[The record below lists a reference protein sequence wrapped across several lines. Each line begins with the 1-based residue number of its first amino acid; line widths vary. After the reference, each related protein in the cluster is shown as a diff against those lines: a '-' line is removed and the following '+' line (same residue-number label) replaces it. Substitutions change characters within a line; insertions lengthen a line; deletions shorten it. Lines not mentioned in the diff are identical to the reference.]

1 MFKAKKS
8 LGQNFLKSQKVLNKI
23 IETGNLSPSDVV
35 LEIGPGKGALT
46 GRLLESG
53 ARVIAVEKD
62 SRATEFL
69 KEKFANEIS
78 EEKLELLQEDILEF
92 DPNQLPVGYKLIAN
106 IPYYITGEIIEKFLS
121 AKNKPSIII
130 LLVQKEVALRIIA
143 RDKKESILSNSVK
156 IFGNPKHIIT
166 AKKKDFSP
174 SPKVDSAVI
183 LIEEISNKNFEEN
196 KINEKD
202 FFNILK
208 TGFKH
213 KRKRVIKN
221 IANIIS
227 EDNLLNLG
235 INKDARAENL
245 KLEDWIK
252 ITQKL

>member
-23 IETGNLSPSDVV
+23 IETGNLSGKDVV

-53 ARVIAVEKD
+53 AKVIAVEKD
-62 SRATEFL
+62 TRATKFL
-69 KEKFANEIS
+69 KEKFTEEIS
-78 EEKLELLQEDILEF
+78 NNKLELLQEDILEF
-92 DPNQLPVGYKLIAN
+92 DPNKLPAGYKLIAN

-121 AKNKPSIII
+121 TKNKPSLII

-143 RDKKESILSNSVK
+143 RDEKESILSNSVK
-156 IFGNPKHIIT
+156 IFGEPKYIIT

-174 SPKVDSAVI
+174 SPKIDSAVI
-183 LIEEISNKNFEEN
+183 LIENISNKNFKDNNIKEE
-196 KINEKD
+196 E
-202 FFNILK
+202 FFKVLK
-208 TGFKH
+208 EGFKH

-221 IANIIS
+221 LANIIN

-252 ITQKL
+252 ITKN